1 MPFRKLID
9 GYREF
14 HKLYFKGQSDTY
26 AHLVQEGQKP
36 EALVIACSDS
46 RIDPAIVTGS
56 GPGDIFVVRNVA
68 AIVPPYEKDNRHHG
82 TSAAMEFAV
91 KALKVKRIVVMGHS
105 LCGGVQAL
113 ADKEVNADAFDFI
126 GPWMNIGEPA
136 RQAVEKSLADAPEA
150 IRQKALEQAVI
161 LTSLKNLM
169 TFPWVAERVNDG
181 SLKLHGWYFDLT
193 TGELSEYDPETSL
206 FTNVLLKTDSEL
218 DGEGSCCSKISISAF
233 LKKAG

>member
-9 GYREF
+9 GYRDF
-14 HKLYFKGQSDTY
+14 HKLYFKGKSETY
-26 AHLVQEGQKP
+26 SHLVQEGQMP

-82 TSAAMEFAV
+82 TSAALEFAV
-91 KALKVKRIVVMGHS
+91 KALKVPRIVVMGHS

-113 ADKEVNADAFDFI
+113 ADKEVSKDAFDFI
-126 GPWMNIGEPA
+126 GPWMNICEPA
-136 RQAVEKSLADAPEA
+136 RQAVEKDMIDAPEDM
-150 IRQKALEQAVI
+150 RRRALEQAVV

-169 TFPWVAERVNDG
+169 TFPWVAERVNEG
-181 SLKLHGWYFDLT
+181 ALKLHGWYFDLT
-193 TGELSEYDPETSL
+193 TGELSEYDPETAQ
-206 FTNVLLKTDSEL
+206 FANVLLKTNTKKVS
-218 DGEGSCCSKISISAF
+218 GSGCCGDISLSKF